1 MTPRLT
7 PNEFAGLVAEA
18 MRSIPASFRRY
29 LEDIVVEVE
38 PMPSKEDLEE
48 MGVEDPE
55 ELLGLY
61 LGTPLTERSFEEG
74 PRLPD
79 RVLIY
84 QRNIES
90 ICESREEIV
99 EEVRRTVLHEVGHH
113 FGLDEDDMA
122 ELGYD

>member
-1 MTPRLT
+1 MTIRLE
-7 PNEFAGLVAEA
+7 PSAFADLVAKA
-18 MRSIPASFRRY
+18 MRSIPDAFRPY

-38 PMPSKEDLEE
+38 PMPSMEDLEE
-48 MGVEDPE
+48 MDIDDPT

-61 LGTPLTERSFEEG
+61 LGTPLTERSIEEM

-90 ICESREEIV
+90 LCDTREEV
-99 EEVRRTVLHEVGHH
+99 VDEVRRTVLHEVGHH
-113 FGLDEDDMA
+113 FGLDEDDLE